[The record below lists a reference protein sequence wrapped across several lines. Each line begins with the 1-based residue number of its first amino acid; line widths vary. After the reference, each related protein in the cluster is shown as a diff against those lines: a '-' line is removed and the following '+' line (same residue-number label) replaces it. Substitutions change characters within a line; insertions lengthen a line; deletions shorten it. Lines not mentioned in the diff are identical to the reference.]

1 MKPYPYYRYY
11 IARTVIALLLVPVYI
26 GIAYYAYSI
35 TGEGKVFL
43 ITLIACIAISAGV
56 MVLKENCRKCPHCNR
71 RTLSTQAEPAVI
83 TSLRFV
89 TSRVFA
95 VCRNCGYR
103 HATDLAFKSNAMFSK
118 LPVKLE
124 EE

>member
-43 ITLIACIAISAGV
+43 VTLIACIAISAGV
-56 MVLKENCRKCPHCNR
+56 MVLKEN
-71 RTLSTQAEPAVI
+71 
-83 TSLRFV
+83 
-89 TSRVFA
+89 
-95 VCRNCGYR
+95 
-103 HATDLAFKSNAMFSK
+103 
-118 LPVKLE
+118 
-124 EE
+124 